1 MLRRGGWGVGVAAA
15 AAGTAAASV
24 VVMAPPHA
32 SAEPI
37 NPFQPA
43 AVAPRAGP
51 FEASSPRGLQANRPL
66 HHRHRV
72 VLGEWPIVSA
82 IAAKDP
88 RCVSVS
94 LSLSVSRCVSLSLT
108 VSLCL

>member
-43 AVAPRAGP
+43 AAAPRAGP

-94 LSLSVSRCVSLSLT
+94 LSLAVSRCVSLSLT